1 MNIQQAMTKAS
12 KIAKAKKVE
21 RFIVRE
27 DGQYFVASY
36 FDLETVFNGATP
48 VLCVNADGSVESA
61 HTC

>member
-1 MNIQQAMTKAS
+1 MS
-12 KIAKAKKVE
+12 VYSLE
-21 RFIVRE
+21 RFVVRE

-61 HTC
+61 HSN